1 MKKDKKIWG
10 KAKDLNY
17 SEGRWKVKMLATKI
31 IKCDER

>member
-10 KAKDLNY
+10 KAKDLN